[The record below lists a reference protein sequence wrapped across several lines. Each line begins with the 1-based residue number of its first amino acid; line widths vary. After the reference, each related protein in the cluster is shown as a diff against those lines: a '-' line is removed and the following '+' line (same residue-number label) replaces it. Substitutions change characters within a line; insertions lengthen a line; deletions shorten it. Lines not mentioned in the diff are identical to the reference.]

1 MGNLKFIWMV
11 HNVKWIWQFGKWSQQ
26 LGNVELATLLENELA
41 MLTPQFCKLELA
53 NMNNE
58 FGQCGTFAKFE
69 QANKK
74 SEFGKIV
81 EQGNNNVDI
90 TIWQNELGKNT

>member
-1 MGNLKFIWMV
+1 
-11 HNVKWIWQFGKWSQQ
+11 
-26 LGNVELATLLENELA
+26 VELATLLENELA

-69 QANKK
+69 
-74 SEFGKIV
+74 
-81 EQGNNNVDI
+81 
-90 TIWQNELGKNT
+90 